1 MRAEAL
7 ARPRPVPGRLVPLAA
22 GAAVVVLALPVFAL
36 ADWRLRGWAL
46 GALLWVS
53 ARGLGA
59 LVTRLRLG
67 GTALAASGLVAVVM
81 LFRAVAVMFV
91 VFAVA
96 LTDVGL
102 AVSAVAVYAL
112 AYTLELAL
120 LLVGYFSSEPVR

>member
-46 GALLWVS
+46 GALLWLA

-67 GTALAASGLVAVVM
+67 GTALASSGLVAVVM

-120 LLVGYFSSEPVR
+120 LLVAYFSSEPVR